1 MKFSLK
7 WVKYH
12 KKSLVFHIL
21 NFADPIFYYW
31 ENVFHLRKSRL
42 RKAAGHFHRGLQLWK
57 GGTGMYGEFE
67 HTIDSKGR
75 MNFPAKLREELGE
88 HFYISKTIG
97 ESCLTVHTE
106 QSWNDLRES
115 LRGKPT
121 KVRLPLER
129 FLFGG
134 ACEVEPDKQ
143 GRIAIAP
150 ALRAY
155 AGLTS
160 EVVVVGMDDHAEIW
174 DKAAYIAYT
183 ESVSAE
189 DIAAL
194 AEEIGI

>member
-1 MKFSLK
+1 
-7 WVKYH
+7 
-12 KKSLVFHIL
+12 
-21 NFADPIFYYW
+21 
-31 ENVFHLRKSRL
+31 
-42 RKAAGHFHRGLQLWK
+42 
-57 GGTGMYGEFE
+57 MYGEFE

-97 ESCLTVHTE
+97 EACLTVHTE
-106 QSWNDLRES
+106 HSWNALRES
-115 LRGKPT
+115 LKGKPQ
-121 KVRLPLER
+121 KVRLPIER

-134 ACEVEPDKQ
+134 ACEAEPDKQ

-174 DKAAYIAYT
+174 DKARWDAKNAEVEADI
-183 ESVSAE
+183 E
-189 DIAAL
+189 DIASEMEASGFS
-194 AEEIGI
+194 I

>member
-1 MKFSLK
+1 
-7 WVKYH
+7 
-12 KKSLVFHIL
+12 
-21 NFADPIFYYW
+21 
-31 ENVFHLRKSRL
+31 
-42 RKAAGHFHRGLQLWK
+42 
-57 GGTGMYGEFE
+57 MYGEFE

-106 QSWNDLRES
+106 QSWIGLRES

-134 ACEVEPDKQ
+134 ACEAEPDKQ

>member
-1 MKFSLK
+1 
-7 WVKYH
+7 
-12 KKSLVFHIL
+12 
-21 NFADPIFYYW
+21 
-31 ENVFHLRKSRL
+31 
-42 RKAAGHFHRGLQLWK
+42 
-57 GGTGMYGEFE
+57 MYGEFE

-97 ESCLTVHTE
+97 ESCLT
-106 QSWNDLRES
+106 
-115 LRGKPT
+115 
-121 KVRLPLER
+121 
-129 FLFGG
+129 
-134 ACEVEPDKQ
+134 
-143 GRIAIAP
+143 

>member
-12 KKSLVFHIL
+12 KKSLVFHIF

-31 ENVFHLRKSRL
+31 ENIFHLRKSRL
-42 RKAAGHFHRGLQLWK
+42 RKAAGHLHRGLQLWK

-106 QSWNDLRES
+106 QSWNDLRAVS
-115 LRGKPT
+115 YTHLTLPT
-121 KVRLPLER
+121 
-129 FLFGG
+129 
-134 ACEVEPDKQ
+134 
-143 GRIAIAP
+143 
-150 ALRAY
+150 
-155 AGLTS
+155 T
-160 EVVVVGMDDHAEIW
+160 
-174 DKAAYIAYT
+174 
-183 ESVSAE
+183 
-189 DIAAL
+189 
-194 AEEIGI
+194 

>member
-1 MKFSLK
+1 
-7 WVKYH
+7 
-12 KKSLVFHIL
+12 
-21 NFADPIFYYW
+21 
-31 ENVFHLRKSRL
+31 
-42 RKAAGHFHRGLQLWK
+42 
-57 GGTGMYGEFE
+57 MYGEFE

-97 ESCLTVHTE
+97 ESCLTVQTE

-121 KVRLPLER
+121 KVRIPLER

-134 ACEVEPDKQ
+134 ACEAEPDKQ

>member
-1 MKFSLK
+1 
-7 WVKYH
+7 
-12 KKSLVFHIL
+12 
-21 NFADPIFYYW
+21 
-31 ENVFHLRKSRL
+31 
-42 RKAAGHFHRGLQLWK
+42 
-57 GGTGMYGEFE
+57 MYGEFE

-155 AGLTS
+155 AGL
-160 EVVVVGMDDHAEIW
+160 DDHAEIW

>member
-1 MKFSLK
+1 
-7 WVKYH
+7 
-12 KKSLVFHIL
+12 
-21 NFADPIFYYW
+21 
-31 ENVFHLRKSRL
+31 
-42 RKAAGHFHRGLQLWK
+42 
-57 GGTGMYGEFE
+57 MYGEFE

-134 ACEVEPDKQ
+134 ACEAEPDKQ

-160 EVVVVGMDDHAEIW
+160 EVVVVGMDD
-174 DKAAYIAYT
+174 T
-183 ESVSAE
+183 RRSGTRR
-189 DIAAL
+189 L
-194 AEEIGI
+194 T

>member
-1 MKFSLK
+1 MAHSQGTIAL
-7 WVKYH
+7 
-12 KKSLVFHIL
+12 
-21 NFADPIFYYW
+21 
-31 ENVFHLRKSRL
+31 E
-42 RKAAGHFHRGLQLWK
+42 RGK
-57 GGTGMYGEFE
+57 IEMYGEFE

-97 ESCLTVHTE
+97 EACLTVHTE
-106 QSWNDLRES
+106 HSWNALRES
-115 LRGKPT
+115 LKGKPQ
-121 KVRLPLER
+121 KVRLPIER

-134 ACEVEPDKQ
+134 ACEAEPDKQ

-174 DKAAYIAYT
+174 DKAAYRAYT
-183 ESVSAE
+183 DGISIE